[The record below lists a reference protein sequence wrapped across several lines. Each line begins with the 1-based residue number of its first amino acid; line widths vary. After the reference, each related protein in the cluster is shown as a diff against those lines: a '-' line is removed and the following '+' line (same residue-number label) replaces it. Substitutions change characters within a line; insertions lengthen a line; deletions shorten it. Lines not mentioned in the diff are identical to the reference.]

1 MQSFQMAPE
10 LVSPAASSEAFAPLA
25 APGAGVAGAAAPDLA
40 QEQHSAAPAPG
51 PSMQF
56 ASLQSQD
63 DQLYSSF
70 ATKKHKKIAGGEGT
84 PPPACCSGLYVLLQI
99 DS

>member
-1 MQSFQMAPE
+1 MQSFTA
-10 LVSPAASSEAFAPLA
+10 SPVASSAVFAPLA
-25 APGAGVAGAAAPDLA
+25 APDAGVAGAAAPDLA
-40 QEQHSAAPAPG
+40 QAQRSAAPAPG

-84 PPPACCSGLYVLLQI
+84 PPPPAYCSGLLT
-99 DS
+99 

>member
-1 MQSFQMAPE
+1 MQSF
-10 LVSPAASSEAFAPLA
+10 AASPIASSAVFAPLA
-25 APGAGVAGAAAPDLA
+25 APDAGVAGAAAPDLA
-40 QEQHSAAPAPG
+40 QAQRSAAPAPG

-84 PPPACCSGLYVLLQI
+84 PPLPACCSGLLTWVCCTTI
-99 DS
+99 GF